1 MDFAIN
7 GDIITALLIGLAGGT
22 FGGLLG
28 IGGGTLFVP
37 ALVLIM
43 GQEQHTAQG
52 ISLVV
57 IIPTAMSATAANLKR
72 GYVDKQVA
80 MWVAPVAV
88 LFALAGAFLAGQLE
102 GDTLSRVFGIVVLYV
117 GSRSLYTNWK
127 KG

>member
-1 MDFAIN
+1 MDI
-7 GDIITALLIGLAGGT
+7 DIDIVTALLIGLAGGT

>member
-1 MDFAIN
+1 MDI
-7 GDIITALLIGLAGGT
+7 DIVTALLIGLAGGT

-43 GQEQHTAQG
+43 GLEQHTAQG

-72 GYVDKQVA
+72 G
-80 MWVAPVAV
+80 
-88 LFALAGAFLAGQLE
+88 
-102 GDTLSRVFGIVVLYV
+102 
-117 GSRSLYTNWK
+117 
-127 KG
+127 